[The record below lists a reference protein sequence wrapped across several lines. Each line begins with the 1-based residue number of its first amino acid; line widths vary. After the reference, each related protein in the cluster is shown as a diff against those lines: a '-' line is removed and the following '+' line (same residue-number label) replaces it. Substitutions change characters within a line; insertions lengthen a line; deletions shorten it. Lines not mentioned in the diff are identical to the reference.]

1 MRLSEKELPYRSF
14 TVVHPKHF
22 GLWSL
27 FWTHDPFSA
36 VFKSSICSVLL
47 QPSLPFHPFDPR
59 LCPSGGAQYLFT
71 APCCWSSRAFL
82 SCFASSL
89 LSPRKTPSQC
99 FECHFCVEFA
109 RWVFSTKLLQSTWTE
124 KVYSFKHPAV
134 DWTLSS
140 TISRT
145 LTEVEQ
151 SVLP

>member
-59 LCPSGGAQYLFT
+59 LCSSGGAQYLFT

-89 LSPRKTPSQC
+89 LSPRKSQASALSAIFAWNLPGGFFQQSFCSRPEQRRYILSNILLWTGLWAQPS
-99 FECHFCVEFA
+99 A
-109 RWVFSTKLLQSTWTE
+109 GL
-124 KVYSFKHPAV
+124 
-134 DWTLSS
+134 
-140 TISRT
+140 
-145 LTEVEQ
+145 
-151 SVLP
+151 

>member
-36 VFKSSICSVLL
+36 VFKLSICSVLL

-89 LSPRKTPSQC
+89 LSPRKSQASALSAI
-99 FECHFCVEFA
+99 FA
-109 RWVFSTKLLQSTWTE
+109 WNLPGGFFSTKLLQSTWTE